1 MRDYQQQLIDL
12 QNVVI
17 KGLRDIRRRRIT
29 KHTYPIL
36 LEGAEGVIIRDLLEL
51 ITTGDKDTGL
61 KFAGSIFFEDSPVL
75 CSKEFPGLDIA
86 PVKRILGENPT
97 GEYSGAHG
105 GP

>member
-17 KGLRDIRRRRIT
+17 KGLRDIGRRRIA
-29 KHTYPIL
+29 KYTYPIV
-36 LEGAEGVIIRDLLEL
+36 LEGVEGVIIRDLLEL

-61 KFAGSIFFEDSPVL
+61 KFAGSVFFEDSPVL
-75 CSKEFPGLDIA
+75 CSKEFPDIA